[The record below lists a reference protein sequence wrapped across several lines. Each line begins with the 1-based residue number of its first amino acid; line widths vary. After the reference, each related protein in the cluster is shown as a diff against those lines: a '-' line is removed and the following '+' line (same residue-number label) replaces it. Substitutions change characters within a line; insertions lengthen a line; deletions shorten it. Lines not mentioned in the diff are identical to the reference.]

1 MKICKW
7 HCTFYPFTKRAK
19 SILFR
24 VQFLESGGISWSTQV
39 LLLTPTLFRLLNPA
53 EWQSGSL
60 PHRGP
65 VLQWSANT
73 TQTTLIPPPCSQS
86 TASLAVLFSF
96 FFFFFAGNWPQR
108 KKAVKSLLH
117 WKHYSQVCCK
127 QVDSLSV
134 SMLFLSFSSFPMPEN
149 VCYLSNQYF
158 LMRRHFESCQCGT
171 FSFISSIW
179 KLNERHGCWNGEFL
193 LPFFIFSK
201 RVISGFELALVNVF
215 KPYKNLVKCSNDI
228 K

>member
-96 FFFFFAGNWPQR
+96 FFFFLQATGLKEKRLWR
-108 KKAVKSLLH
+108 
-117 WKHYSQVCCK
+117 VCCTESTIHK
-127 QVDSLSV
+127 FAVSRWIHSQSACCSFLSV
-134 SMLFLSFSSFPMPEN
+134 PF
-149 VCYLSNQYF
+149 
-158 LMRRHFESCQCGT
+158 QCLKM
-171 FSFISSIW
+171 FAI
-179 KLNERHGCWNGEFL
+179 
-193 LPFFIFSK
+193 
-201 RVISGFELALVNVF
+201 
-215 KPYKNLVKCSNDI
+215 
-228 K
+228 